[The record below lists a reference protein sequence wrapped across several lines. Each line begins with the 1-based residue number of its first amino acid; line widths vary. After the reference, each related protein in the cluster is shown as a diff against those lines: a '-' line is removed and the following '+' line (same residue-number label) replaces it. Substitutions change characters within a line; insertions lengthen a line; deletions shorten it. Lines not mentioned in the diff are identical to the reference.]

1 MPSARVNRATS
12 HRDPRR
18 ARVQNHVLS
27 PISAKEKA
35 ASAASRPRKARVGA
49 ILIAPI
55 LPNQKDRHGNDARGI
70 VPRATVPS
78 VTELRVIVP
87 RVIVLSATVPRA
99 TALSVNAVRAIGLVA
114 RVLHGM
120 VHSAIKENSVVGL
133 QTAGVQGRI
142 VLGQRLSLVRG
153 IASRK

>member
-1 MPSARVNRATS
+1 MPSARANRATS

-49 ILIAPI
+49 FLIAPI

-70 VPRATVPS
+70 VPRATAPS
-78 VTELRVIVP
+78 VTELRVTVR
-87 RVIVLSATVPRA
+87 RVIGLRVNVLSALALLA
-99 TALSVNAVRAIGLVA
+99 TAPSVNVEKGIGLVA
-114 RVLHGM
+114 RALHGM
-120 VHSAIKENSVVGL
+120 VHSAIKENYVVGL

-142 VLGQRLSLVRG
+142 VLG
-153 IASRK
+153 